1 MKNQNKFKKNN
12 IINKKEKKV
21 IGLISGTS
29 ADGVDSAIVE
39 IHGFGIN
46 TSISLIDFATYPYP
60 NEILQRLFKLFAS
73 STCRIEEICEM
84 NFILGNFFAQSAL
97 NIIEKSGLR
106 PHEIDLIGSHGQTIC
121 HLPDRVPRST
131 FQIAEPSVI
140 SNVTG
145 IVTVADFRVA
155 DVAVG
160 GNGAP
165 LVPYVDYLLLGHK
178 QKNRAIQ
185 NIGGIS
191 NVTFL
196 PANCGDEDII
206 AFDTGPGNMI
216 IDELA
221 RIITNGQKNYDIN
234 GEMASKGTINESL
247 LNDMLSD
254 PFIHRPPPKT
264 AGRENFGS
272 HFTQKLLEKATRLGI
287 SAYDIMATATAF
299 TVESIYENYRISI
312 LKRYNLHEII
322 ISGGGLHNL
331 TLMNMLKQRFHPI
344 PVKNIEEFG
353 ISSDAKEAIAFAI
366 LANETINGNPNNVPS
381 ATSATKKVI
390 LGKIC
395 IPFV

>member
-1 MKNQNKFKKNN
+1 MYKLLD
-12 IINKKEKKV
+12 ITNKKEKKV

-60 NEILQRLFKLFAS
+60 SEILQRLLKLFAP
-73 STCRIEEICEM
+73 STCSIEEICEM

-131 FQIAEPSVI
+131 LQIAEPSVI

-165 LVPYVDYLLLGHK
+165 LVPYVDYLLLRHK

-196 PANCGDEDII
+196 PANCRDEDII

-312 LKRYNLHEII
+312 LERYNLHEII

-366 LANETINGNPNNVPS
+366 LANETLNGNPNNVPS